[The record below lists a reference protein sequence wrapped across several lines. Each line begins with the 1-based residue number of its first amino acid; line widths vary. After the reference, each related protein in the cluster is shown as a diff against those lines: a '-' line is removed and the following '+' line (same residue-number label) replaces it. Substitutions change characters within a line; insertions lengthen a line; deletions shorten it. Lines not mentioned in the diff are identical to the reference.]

1 MQKTVENAIEGKVA
15 KILNTREIV
24 INRGSDDG
32 VQQGMKFEVIDD
44 FYEIFDPDTNDS
56 LGTFKR
62 VKIRVKASE
71 VYQRFSIARTY
82 ETYRVREASPL
93 GIPIAATMLPFPK
106 TVTKVRTISSS
117 DTGYEEGRGHVQV
130 SDKVAQVIEPGD

>member
-1 MQKTVENAIEGKVA
+1 MQETRIEIIEGKVA

-24 INRGSDDG
+24 INRGSVDG

-44 FYEIFDPDTNDS
+44 FYEIFDPDTNNS

-62 VKIRVKASE
+62 VKIRVKAAE
-71 VYQRFSIARTY
+71 IHTRFSIARTY
-82 ETYRVREASPL
+82 ETYRVTEPSAIEIATIPTAAS
-93 GIPIAATMLPFPK
+93 IFSK

-117 DTGYEEGRGHVQV
+117 ETDYEEGRGHVQV
-130 SDKVAQVIEPGD
+130 GDKVAQILED